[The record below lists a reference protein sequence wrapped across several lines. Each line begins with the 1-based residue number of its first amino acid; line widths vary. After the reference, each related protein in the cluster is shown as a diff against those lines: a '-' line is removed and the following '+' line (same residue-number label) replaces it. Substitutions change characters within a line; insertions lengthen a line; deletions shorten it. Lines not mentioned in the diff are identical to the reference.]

1 MSNQSSS
8 TFNFLS
14 FLRKLRRST
23 LTCCNPTRMQRGIYC
38 NVQREPHQSS
48 ASIVLY
54 EILFLPLVKEP
65 VKPLTQAEPPHP
77 TLSRLFFFLSSI

>member
-1 MSNQSSS
+1 
-8 TFNFLS
+8 
-14 FLRKLRRST
+14 
-23 LTCCNPTRMQRGIYC
+23 MQRGIYC
-38 NVQREPHQSS
+38 NVQCEPHQSS

-77 TLSRLFFFLSSI
+77 TLSRLFFFFFKLHLTSSQFQQLKPLLKWQASR